1 MTTQPS
7 ATELKMDPS
16 SLYREEMF
24 TDRKMGAI
32 RVLTPVKSDGAPDG
46 TRKVLY
52 VGETQLLTQ
61 AGLLPLVFEL
71 DAASL
76 ADAVELFAS
85 GAADAVERTRRELE
99 DLRREAASSIITPDR
114 MPGLLGGPGGPGGL
128 PAAASSGCDK
138 VGPSRLPERRRHG
151 GRTAPVEP
159 WQWPDAQW
167 RTLVGHVRAG
177 RSLRPRT
184 GWVTRGA
191 PSRSRS
197 TPTTTRTSCATAA
210 SRSAGSPGASTATAS
225 GCRAS

>member
-1 MTTQPS
+1 MPAIPHVPLAPEKTSPAPMKAESRRNRGETVAPAGASSAHFRPTTLGRDEPESGILHFMATQPS

-128 PAAASSGCDK
+128 PGGGK
-138 VGPSRLPERRRHG
+138 LRLR
-151 GRTAPVEP
+151 
-159 WQWPDAQW
+159 
-167 RTLVGHVRAG
+167 
-177 RSLRPRT
+177 
-184 GWVTRGA
+184 
-191 PSRSRS
+191 
-197 TPTTTRTSCATAA
+197 
-210 SRSAGSPGASTATAS
+210 
-225 GCRAS
+225 